1 MCAGCQCGMKK
12 IASLL
17 LCSVLVASA
26 AFAQN
31 ATSEAE
37 DAAQIETIKKEA
49 VAEYKADVVE
59 RLLQEAERDAESGRG
74 GSPTCG

>member
-1 MCAGCQCGMKK
+1 MCAVCQCVMKK